1 MAFSSFGENLC
12 TQWPP
17 LSHTTL
23 FQYFNFICGQF
34 GLPLCPSGIN
44 MQNQVIG
51 AMDEI
56 EQLKLGN
63 EFLYRKIYKENFPL
77 IKKLVLANHGDEEDA
92 RDIYQE
98 TFIVFYEKLQQADF
112 MLTCAISTYLY
123 SVARN
128 LWLKRLRK
136 LQYDG
141 VLKLK
146 ETMDAEEV
154 DEDVETHLVK
164 EQFLGC
170 VEQSLE
176 QLGDP
181 CTTILKDFFYNKMSM
196 EEIALK
202 FGYTNADNA
211 KNQKYKCFNR
221 FKKLVLVN
229 QR

>member
-1 MAFSSFGENLC
+1 MQ
-12 TQWPP
+12 TQLISP
-17 LSHTTL
+17 T
-23 FQYFNFICGQF
+23 
-34 GLPLCPSGIN
+34 
-44 MQNQVIG
+44 
-51 AMDEI
+51 DEI
-56 EQLKLGN
+56 AQLKLGN

-77 IKKLVLANHGDEEDA
+77 VKKLVLANHGDEEDA

-98 TFIVFYEKLQQADF
+98 TFIVFYEKLKRDDF
-112 MLTCAISTYLY
+112 TLTCAIPTYLY

-146 ETMDAEEV
+146 ESDSDRIMDAGEV
-154 DEDVETHLVK
+154 DEDVEQHVQK
-164 EQFLGC
+164 EEFLGN
-170 VEQSLE
+170 VERSLE

-181 CTTILKDFFYNKMSM
+181 CCGILKDFFYNKLSM

>member
-1 MAFSSFGENLC
+1 MQKQLI
-12 TQWPP
+12 
-17 LSHTTL
+17 SHT
-23 FQYFNFICGQF
+23 
-34 GLPLCPSGIN
+34 
-44 MQNQVIG
+44 
-51 AMDEI
+51 DEI

-63 EFLYRKIYKENFPL
+63 EFMYRKIYKENFPL
-77 IKKLVLANHGDEEDA
+77 VRKLVLANHGDEEDA

-98 TFIVFYEKLQQADF
+98 TFIVFYEKLQLGDF
-112 MLTCAISTYLY
+112 RLTCAIPTYLY

-146 ETMDAEEV
+146 DSDSYRTMDAEEV
-154 DEDVETHLVK
+154 DEDVEAYMAK
-164 EQFLGC
+164 EAFLGS

-181 CTTILKDFFYNKMSM
+181 CTSILKDFFYNKLSM
-196 EEIALK
+196 EEIAIK